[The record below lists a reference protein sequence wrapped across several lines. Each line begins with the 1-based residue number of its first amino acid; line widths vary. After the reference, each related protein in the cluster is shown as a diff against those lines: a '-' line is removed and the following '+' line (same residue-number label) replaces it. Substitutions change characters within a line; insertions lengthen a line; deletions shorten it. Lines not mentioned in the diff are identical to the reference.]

1 MTYKLSSLALA
12 LLVVGLPVRP
22 LSAQSV
28 ATMLE
33 TDVKNSVGDAW
44 DVWTSPLRGHASD
57 WLLAAGAVGASAAIS
72 PWDDN
77 VDRWAVRNQHNGA
90 YDFLK
95 PVREG
100 GVAFSGRTIT
110 PVALG
115 ALALGLAT
123 KNERLQDGLFGC
135 LTAYGA
141 SSIARNYVMYPLI
154 ARTRPDSSR
163 RVASPPAESGDQYKF
178 DFPGSSKWGVH
189 SFPGGHVA
197 NVAACAE
204 FLTRRFSMGIAEPL
218 PWIVV
223 GGVAVS
229 RTLDRR
235 HWASDQLIGI
245 LFGYAVGKE
254 VALRSSR
261 RAAKAATHVGQ
272 VDERDDHGSL
282 FLSPD
287 ASGALRLGWRKAF

>member
-1 MTYKLSSLALA
+1 MTTRRFALA
-12 LLVVGLPVRP
+12 VIALAIAIPARHAHAQTVV
-22 LSAQSV
+22 S
-28 ATMLE
+28 MLG
-33 TDVKNSVGDAW
+33 TDIKNSVGDAW

-57 WLLAAGAVGASAAIS
+57 WLLAGGSLAVSAAVS
-72 PWDDN
+72 PADPA
-77 VDRWAVRNQHNGA
+77 VDRWAVRNQNSSA
-90 YDFLK
+90 FDFLE
-95 PVREG
+95 PIREG
-100 GVAFSGRTIT
+100 GVAFSGKTIT

-115 ALALGLAT
+115 ALAIGLAT

-135 LTAYGA
+135 LTAYAA
-141 SSIARNYVMYPLI
+141 SSVVRNYVMYPLV
-154 ARTRPDSSR
+154 ARTRPDSGRSTE
-163 RVASPPAESGDQYKF
+163 SPPAKNGDQYKF
-178 DFPGSSKWGVH
+178 DFPGSSNWGEH

-223 GGVAVS
+223 GGVALS

-235 HWASDQLIGI
+235 HWASDQVIGTI
-245 LFGYAVGKE
+245 FGYAVGKE

-261 RAAKAATHVGQ
+261 RAAKAKARVGET
-272 VDERDDHGSL
+272 VDDRGTL

-287 ASGALRLGWRKAF
+287 PTGALRLGWRKAF